1 MSSNAETQ
9 TIHVDAKQISL
20 VNIYLVCKLRWDKY
34 ESKTLFWVEEEVEA
48 EYESSRSK
56 TTREQ
61 FNYETEQPAPDA
73 LLEAAAPLTLDM
85 ADVRDTPT
93 GWTDLLILHRVCK

>member
-1 MSSNAETQ
+1 M
-9 TIHVDAKQISL
+9 
-20 VNIYLVCKLRWDKY
+20 CKLRWDKY